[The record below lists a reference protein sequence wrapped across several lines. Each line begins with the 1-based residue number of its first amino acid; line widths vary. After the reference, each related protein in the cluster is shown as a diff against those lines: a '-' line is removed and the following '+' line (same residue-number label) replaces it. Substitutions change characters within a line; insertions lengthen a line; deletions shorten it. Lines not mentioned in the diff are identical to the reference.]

1 MQDPSADA
9 RLAFNRD
16 LAQLDF
22 SSYDATIGFDLDGFL
37 RTRFGPPHLA
47 CLKGVIADE
56 LRFESGEVREALTVQ
71 ADFER
76 QNVARASHIVTSSEY
91 SAQRIKEYYAPTAGI
106 SVVPEPIDLHYWSSL
121 FEETPRRPANAF
133 TLLCV
138 CRFYPRKRLSLLL
151 DAMALVPKLS
161 RRADV
166 ALRIVGNGPEHDRLQ
181 AQARALS
188 LGATCRFLG
197 DLDIHELASEYRNC
211 DAFVFPSAQEGFGIV
226 LLEAMAAGKPI
237 IATRSAAIPEVVPHA
252 LFAEGDRPD
261 DLARAILRLA
271 NDERLRLNLSRRS
284 RQRVKHFEA
293 SRVARQFIELVQNR
307 ALPNAPFPTLDS
319 KPGVG
324 LSSDRP
330 AEILARPALA
340 RK

>member
-1 MQDPSADA
+1 MP
-9 RLAFNRD
+9 
-16 LAQLDF
+16 
-22 SSYDATIGFDLDGFL
+22 
-37 RTRFGPPHLA
+37 
-47 CLKGVIADE
+47 
-56 LRFESGEVREALTVQ
+56 
-71 ADFER
+71 
-76 QNVARASHIVTSSEY
+76 RASHILTSSEY

-237 IATRSAAIPEVVPHA
+237 IATRSAGIPEVVPHA

-293 SRVARQFIELVQNR
+293 SRVARQFIELVRNR